1 MGLRI
6 GFAINEIKLEFSL
19 VIKRLYYLNKNR
31 K

>member
-6 GFAINEIKLEFSL
+6 GFVINEIKLEFSS
-19 VIKRLYYLNKNR
+19 VIKRLYNLNKNR